1 MWIRLEGEIQR
12 ELQIQFLKPL
22 FRTNSTA
29 TDLQRFLSMREIFAL
44 TVASASIAILFAL
57 GYLLTGWN
65 PENFKDDVLNIVL
78 TLLVI
83 IVGIASSILVFGFRP
98 RVVKFFERYEQES
111 KVKRREHTKNLYK
124 EVYKPLSHIFAE
136 PNPRTSYTI
145 EYMCHM

>member
-111 KVKRREHTKNLYK
+111 KVKRAY
-124 EVYKPLSHIFAE
+124 
-136 PNPRTSYTI
+136 
-145 EYMCHM
+145 

>member
-65 PENFKDDVLNIVL
+65 PANFKDDVLNVML

-83 IVGIASSILVFGFRP
+83 IVGIASPVLVFGFKP
-98 RVVKFFERYEQES
+98 RVEEFLEKTEKPQTPERP
-111 KVKRREHTKNLYK
+111 EH
-124 EVYKPLSHIFAE
+124 
-136 PNPRTSYTI
+136 
-145 EYMCHM
+145 